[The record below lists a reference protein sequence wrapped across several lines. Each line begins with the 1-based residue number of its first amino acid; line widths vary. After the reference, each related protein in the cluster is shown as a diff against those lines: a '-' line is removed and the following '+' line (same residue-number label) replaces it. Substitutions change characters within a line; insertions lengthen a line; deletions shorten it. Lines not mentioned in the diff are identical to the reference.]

1 MGSRRD
7 ATSPSPLELFSL
19 ISAYR
24 RNVKAKVKAEAKVKT
39 KAEGSFR

>member
-1 MGSRRD
+1 MGSRRV
-7 ATSPSPLELFSL
+7 ATSPSSLELFSL

-24 RNVKAKVKAEAKVKT
+24 RNVKAKVKAEAEV